1 MAFELLAEGFA
12 DDWVDGLAPVELRHY
27 YDELIRNRA
36 ARQREQLHIQ
46 VSAAAVIADGGKLA
60 KMQDSALS
68 DAAGRPSL
76 RDEPPAGSEK
86 KTLDDEAKVR
96 RSFEETA
103 DLWKK

>member
-1 MAFELLAEGFA
+1 MAAELVLGERL
-12 DDWVDGLAPVELRHY
+12 DPEWVDGLAPVELRHY

-60 KMQDSALS
+60 QKQDSALS

-76 RDEPPAGSEK
+76 RDEPAGSEK
-86 KTLDDEAKVR
+86 KTLDDEAQVR